1 MFVIQNTMLTIR
13 ETEAL
18 KAFQKQG
25 SLSSANDY
33 DGYGRTGEIKS
44 LTDAELIHHVNASHD
59 SAYFR
64 YELTKKGQEMIEE
77 LLNSISEPKKSKK
90 DIKFEG
96 ASSDQLIE
104 DEVVE
109 SEESRKKRAKQHIDK
124 EIKRLEKE
132 AMDRATKEKEQLE
145 VAQKK
150 QIKKK
155 KDL

>member
-44 LTDAELIHHVNASHD
+44 LTDAELIHHVNVNHD

-77 LLNSISEPKKSKK
+77 LLNSISEPKRSK
-90 DIKFEG
+90 EEVVES
-96 ASSDQLIE
+96 AE
-104 DEVVE
+104 VVEEEVVE
-109 SEESRKKRAKQHIDK
+109 SEESRKKRAKEHID
-124 EIKRLEKE
+124 
-132 AMDRATKEKEQLE
+132 QE
-145 VAQKK
+145 VKAIQKK
-150 QIKKK
+150 QIKKRKIYK
-155 KDL
+155 KI

>member
-1 MFVIQNTMLTIR
+1 MLTIR

-64 YELTKKGQEMIEE
+64 YELTEKGQEMIEE

-90 DIKFEG
+90 DIEFES

-104 DEVVE
+104 DEGIE
-109 SEESRKKRAKQHIDK
+109 SEESRKKRVKEHID
-124 EIKRLEKE
+124 
-132 AMDRATKEKEQLE
+132 QE
-145 VAQKK
+145 VKAIQKK
-150 QIKKK
+150 QTKKGK
-155 KDL
+155 NI

>member
-44 LTDAELIHHVNASHD
+44 LTDAELIHHVNANHD

-77 LLNSISEPKKSKK
+77 LLNSISETKRSKK
-90 DIKFEG
+90 EVVE
-96 ASSDQLIE
+96 SVE
-104 DEVVE
+104 VVEEEVVE